1 MDISYKGITTNN
13 VKNIDIIIKAGEI
26 TFFCGPSGSGKSS
39 VAVDTIYKI
48 SEDELSQ
55 LFNTNNSVSNYEVKY
70 YENILPAACLQ
81 QENYNRNPRS
91 TIATYFSL
99 DVYFKQLFSIKNSVS
114 QSVFQFNTPSSACAT
129 CKGTGIIITPDILS
143 IVDFSE
149 KIKDI
154 PFRPWRISR
163 RDFYQKSLEIF
174 CLENKIDINSQF
186 NSIKQYQQELLLNGQ
201 SLEKY
206 KIDFVS
212 NGRKHTKTA
221 KYCGPIKELVNEL
234 EGNKL
239 PAHKRKYL
247 GETPCHAC
255 SGTRFS
261 TYSLTFR
268 LYEKNIGDL
277 YCMDID
283 QLLDWI
289 KTNKERW
296 QTSPSEARL
305 FNNIERFLASL
316 VSLNLGYLNL
326 NRSIP
331 SISGGELQRLRLAKA
346 VNSQFTNFIYVLDEP
361 TSGLHPSEWE
371 TIANVIIEL
380 KKKKNTIIL
389 IEHNEFLKKTA
400 DNIITMGPG
409 GGRNGGEIV
418 TKISEHNPPQHL
430 QQRFIKSTSTLE
442 ITSASSNNIN
452 NLCCDIPLGT
462 IVGICGVSGSGKT
475 SFMRSILPRHLDAT
489 QYFSQT
495 PIRGNSY
502 SIVATALG
510 VFDSISKLFATE
522 TNSPREN
529 FFYASKGKGQCETCG
544 GKGFLEEASSYILEP
559 ITCPDCCGRRFS
571 ETTLRK
577 KFNGFNI
584 YELLSLSIDDIKEIV
599 AEKYK
604 PLTTALTL
612 ASNVGLGYLTLFQ
625 NTSTLSG
632 GEAQRVKFTAKM
644 LESKRKQVFLLDE
657 PFRGLDRKNIQGIIR
672 VLYSLAEHG
681 SSIFISEHNP
691 FALSYCSYL
700 IELGPGSGVHGG
712 KITYLGEIS
721 NFLTRQDSTLAKLIS
736 QEIQTCQPNY

>member
-13 VKNIDIIIKAGEI
+13 VKNVDVTIRSGEI

-48 SEDELSQ
+48 SEDELFQ
-55 LFNTNNSVSNYEVKY
+55 LFNTRNSVSNYEVKY
-70 YENILPAACLQ
+70 YENILPAVCIQ

-99 DVYFKQLFSIKNSVS
+99 DIYFKQLFSLKNSVS
-114 QSVFQFNTPSSACAT
+114 QSAFQFNTPSSACPI
-129 CKGTGIIITPDILS
+129 CKGTGIVISPDILS

-149 KIKDI
+149 IIKDI
-154 PFRPWRISR
+154 PFRPWRVSR
-163 RDFYQKSLEIF
+163 NNYYQKSLEMF
-174 CLENKIDINSQF
+174 CMENNIDVNLRF
-186 NSIKQYQQELLLNGQ
+186 NSIEKYQQDLLLYGQ
-201 SLEKY
+201 SINKY
-206 KIDFVS
+206 KIDFVA
-212 NGRKHTKTA
+212 NKRKHTKTA
-221 KYCGPIKELVNEL
+221 KYFGPIKELSDEID
-234 EGNKL
+234 GNKL
-239 PAHKRKYL
+239 PAYKKKYL
-247 GETPCHAC
+247 GGKICHAC

-261 TYSLTFR
+261 THSLTFK
-268 LYEKNIGDL
+268 LYKKSIGDL
-277 YCMDID
+277 YCMEID

-296 QTSPSEARL
+296 QESPSEKNL
-305 FNNIERFLASL
+305 FNNIELFLESL

-331 SISGGELQRLRLAKA
+331 SLSGGELQRLRLAKA
-346 VNSQFTNFIYVLDEP
+346 INSQFTNFIYVLDEP

-371 TIANVIIEL
+371 TIANVVGEL

-400 DNIITMGPG
+400 DNVITMGPG
-409 GGRNGGEIV
+409 GGKNGGEIV
-418 TKISEHNPPQHL
+418 TQIDDHITQNFKQK
-430 QQRFIKSTSTLE
+430 FIKSTSSLK
-442 ITSASSNNIN
+442 IMSSSSNNIN
-452 NLCCDIPLGT
+452 NLCCDLPLGT
-462 IVGICGVSGSGKT
+462 IVGICGVSGSGKS
-475 SFMRSILPRHLDAT
+475 SFMKSIIPRHLDDT

-510 VFDSISKLFATE
+510 VFEEISKLFAKN
-522 TNSPREN
+522 TNSPRES

-544 GKGFLEEASSYILEP
+544 GKGFLEEASSYILEA

-577 KFNGFNI
+577 KLNGLNI
-584 YELLSLSIDDIKEIV
+584 YEFLSLSIDEIQEIV
-599 AEKYK
+599 AGKHK
-604 PLTTALTL
+604 PLTNALTL
-612 ASNVGLGYLTLFQ
+612 ASNVGLGYLRLFQ

-644 LESKRKQVFLLDE
+644 LASKQKQVFLLDE
-657 PFRGLDRKNIQGIIR
+657 PFRGLDRENIKGIIR
-672 VLYSLAEHG
+672 VLYSLAEQG
-681 SSIFISEHNP
+681 SSIFIAEHNP

-700 IELGPGSGVHGG
+700 IEFGPGSGVYGG
-712 KITYLGEIS
+712 KITHLGEIS
-721 NFLTRQDSTLAKLIS
+721 SFLTRQDSTLAKLIS
-736 QEIQTCQPNY
+736 EEIQTS

>member
-13 VKNIDIIIKAGEI
+13 VKNIDIIIRAGEI

-55 LFNTNNSVSNYEVKY
+55 LFNTNNSVSTYEVKY

-99 DVYFKQLFSIKNSVS
+99 DIYFKQLFSLKNSVS
-114 QSVFQFNTPSSACAT
+114 QSTFQFNTPSSFCPT
-129 CKGTGIIITPDILS
+129 CKGTGIVITPDILS

-149 KIKDI
+149 KIKDT

-163 RDFYQKSLEIF
+163 RDLYQKLLDMF
-174 CLENKIDINSQF
+174 CLENNIDVNSRF
-186 NSIKQYQQELLLNGQ
+186 NSIKKSQQELLLHGQ
-201 SLEKY
+201 SLDKY

-212 NGRKHTKTA
+212 NKRKHTKTA
-221 KYCGPIKELVNEL
+221 KYCGPIKELADEID
-234 EGNKL
+234 GNRL
-239 PAHKRKYL
+239 PAYKKKYL
-247 GETPCHAC
+247 GETTCPTC

-261 TYSLTFR
+261 AHSLTFK
-268 LYEKNIGDL
+268 LYKKSIGDL
-277 YCMDID
+277 YCMEID
-283 QLLDWI
+283 QLLEWI
-289 KTNKERW
+289 KTNKEQW
-296 QTSPSEARL
+296 QEHTSEKRL

-346 VNSQFTNFIYVLDEP
+346 INSQFTNFIYVLDEP

-371 TIANVIIEL
+371 TIANVITEL

-409 GGRNGGEIV
+409 GGKNGGEII
-418 TKISEHNPPQHL
+418 TKIGEHQNTHNF
-430 QQRFIKSTSTLE
+430 QQKFIKSTSTLK
-442 ITSASSNNIN
+442 IASASSNNIT
-452 NLCCDIPLGT
+452 NLSCDIPLGT

-475 SFMRSILPRHLDAT
+475 SFMRSILPRHLDGT

-510 VFDSISKLFATE
+510 VFDEISKLFATK
-522 TNSPREN
+522 TNSPRES

-544 GKGFLEEASSYILEP
+544 GKGFLEEASSYILES

-577 KFNGFNI
+577 KLDGINI
-584 YELLSLSIDDIKEIV
+584 YEFLSLSIDEIKEIV
-599 AEKYK
+599 AEKNK
-604 PLTTALTL
+604 QLTNALTL
-612 ASNVGLGYLTLFQ
+612 ASNVGLGYLRLFQ

-657 PFRGLDRKNIQGIIR
+657 PFRGLDRENIKGIIR
-672 VLYSLAEHG
+672 VLYSLAEQG

-700 IELGPGSGVHGG
+700 IELGPGSGVYGG
-712 KITYLGEIS
+712 KITHLGEIS
-721 NFLTRQDSTLAKLIS
+721 TFLTRQDSTLAKLIS
-736 QEIQTCQPNY
+736 EEIQTRQPTY